1 MSHGLSFLLAY
12 TYAHSQ
18 DNASGFESSGFG
30 NRGVN
35 PLLPGLN
42 WGDSDFDARQRFVA
56 SYQYEIPVPHQ
67 WNNGILKRILGGWRV
82 AGNTTFQTGFPI
94 NFNSTNMTSLTC
106 PGFGIVFYTCW
117 DNPNQVGPIVKT
129 NPRTAHSTKGG
140 NAFPN
145 CAGTLRSGNFYFEPA
160 PICQAAFGT
169 FGNTGRNSIH
179 GPGLNF
185 TNLALMKDIQVKE
198 QMKFELRLESFNTFN
213 HVNFNNLSA
222 SFGSG
227 GSGGNVSSSQLG
239 RVTSDSNIGPR
250 LVQLAA
256 KFYF

>member
-1 MSHGLSFLLAY
+1 
-12 TYAHSQ
+12 
-18 DNASGFESSGFG
+18 
-30 NRGVN
+30 
-35 PLLPGLN
+35 
-42 WGDSDFDARQRFVA
+42 
-56 SYQYEIPVPHQ
+56 
-67 WNNGILKRILGGWRV
+67 
-82 AGNTTFQTGFPI
+82 
-94 NFNSTNMTSLTC
+94 
-106 PGFGIVFYTCW
+106 
-117 DNPNQVGPIVKT
+117 VKT